1 MGLFLC
7 SVIMSIIFKDN
18 IIILLIGYAL
28 LLLLLYLK
36 YKKVFLLII
45 GLGYLFGLLCT
56 LNNPTYKEKEEYIGI
71 VYERKDNYFLFHS
84 DNGNYYIYSK
94 DHHYEMF
101 DILKIEG
108 KQQDISFSTYEGE
121 FDFNSYLYN
130 KKVEKEII
138 FSNIEFQ
145 FYNPIRKKIIIDK
158 FLSNFNLSSQQIISK
173 LLFNKNDNDF
183 GDDINTLQ
191 LTSYFTLSGIQ
202 LFFIYSVLNKIILY
216 LTNKKKIS
224 KKISLCLLFPL
235 LMINNYK
242 LSFLKNY
249 ILLLNKDNQKIKNS
263 DVLIILLLIVLV
275 INYRFIYTTSFIYIF
290 VVSFLARIINKFVN
304 KYPVKNRS
312 ITRIVFFSLLI
323 NIISLF
329 INGKCNLLT
338 VLLIPVILLISQGY
352 IILVLLTIIFPLQI
366 LVDISSN
373 IIIEIVSFLSNIS
386 LEVYINSSLIYIIL
400 LIIIVMMILY
410 FTELRLF
417 KINNILIAIHYFIIG
432 IGALPFD
439 SYFSKYITF
448 INVGQG
454 DCALIHDGSTN
465 ILIDVGGSI
474 YKDIGND
481 ILIPY
486 FNKYH
491 IYNIDTIFISH
502 NDYDHIGSLESLVNN
517 FMVGEVI
524 IGSSFYE
531 KQVGNINIKNLNQY
545 NVGSEDNDNS
555 SVLYFNFLNIN
566 FLFMGD
572 AGINIER
579 KIMNDYHSLDV
590 DVIKIGHHGSSTSSS
605 YQFLKWIN
613 PKEAVISVGKNNYYN
628 HPNEIVIKY
637 LLSLNINIR
646 RTDIEGSIVYY

>member
-18 IIILLIGYAL
+18 IIILLIGYSL

-108 KQQDISFSTYEGE
+108 KQQDISFSTLEGE

-145 FYNPIRKKIIIDK
+145 FYNPIRKKFIIDR

-183 GDDINTLQ
+183 GDDVNTLQ

-263 DVLIILLLIVLV
+263 DVLIILLLIVKILLK
-275 INYRFIYTTSFIYIF
+275 R
-290 VVSFLARIINKFVN
+290 
-304 KYPVKNRS
+304 
-312 ITRIVFFSLLI
+312 FFS
-323 NIISLF
+323 
-329 INGKCNLLT
+329 
-338 VLLIPVILLISQGY
+338 Y
-352 IILVLLTIIFPLQI
+352 YPL
-366 LVDISSN
+366 D
-373 IIIEIVSFLSNIS
+373 F
-386 LEVYINSSLIYIIL
+386 
-400 LIIIVMMILY
+400 
-410 FTELRLF
+410 
-417 KINNILIAIHYFIIG
+417 
-432 IGALPFD
+432 
-439 SYFSKYITF
+439 
-448 INVGQG
+448 
-454 DCALIHDGSTN
+454 
-465 ILIDVGGSI
+465 
-474 YKDIGND
+474 
-481 ILIPY
+481 
-486 FNKYH
+486 
-491 IYNIDTIFISH
+491 
-502 NDYDHIGSLESLVNN
+502 
-517 FMVGEVI
+517 
-524 IGSSFYE
+524 
-531 KQVGNINIKNLNQY
+531 
-545 NVGSEDNDNS
+545 
-555 SVLYFNFLNIN
+555 
-566 FLFMGD
+566 
-572 AGINIER
+572 
-579 KIMNDYHSLDV
+579 
-590 DVIKIGHHGSSTSSS
+590 
-605 YQFLKWIN
+605 
-613 PKEAVISVGKNNYYN
+613 
-628 HPNEIVIKY
+628 
-637 LLSLNINIR
+637 
-646 RTDIEGSIVYY
+646 